1 MLARGA
7 KIAPMNISRRSM
19 LGLGGGLAAAAT
31 LAACGQNNPLDGG
44 SSAAG
49 ESSSTGSAPPAGDK
63 PSLTQWYHQY
73 GEEGVKEA
81 TERYAADYQDAAVT
95 VKWNPG
101 DYNSILAAQLLTD
114 DVPDV
119 FEAEQGGSLD
129 QIRSGQLADLT
140 ELIGDAKDD
149 FNPSVMKRFTFE
161 DKIHGIPQT
170 IDMQLLYYRPSLLEA
185 AGLEPPTTME
195 ELIAAANA
203 VKTDSMGGFFAG
215 NDGGVGVLGTMFIWS
230 AGYEQLN
237 EDRTEAA
244 FLNEDFYN
252 GLVAYRDFSQS
263 GGVVQA
269 ASAEWF
275 SPDAFI
281 NEEAAFQWGG
291 LWSLPA
297 IKEAFGDDVGV
308 LPFPAIGANGR
319 PSVPFG
325 AFGACVAAEGPNVE
339 ASKEFVRWLW
349 IDQEDKQVDFSDAY
363 GTHIPAKPALV
374 PQATQLAAGPGADA
388 AEFVADSGFANDIMW
403 SGAIGEKYGAAL
415 SNVIKNGADPAAE
428 FEPLRA
434 LIASELEKL
443 KG

>member
-1 MLARGA
+1 
-7 KIAPMNISRRSM
+7 M

-44 SSAAG
+44 SSANPGAG
-49 ESSSTGSAPPAGDK
+49 ESSSLGSEAPAGDK
-63 PSLTQWYHQY
+63 PSLTQWYHEY
-73 GEEGVKEA
+73 GEPGVKEA
-81 TERYAADYQDAAVT
+81 TERYAADYEGADVT

-129 QIRSGQLADLT
+129 QIRSGQLEDLT
-140 ELIGDAKDD
+140 ELIGDAKED

-161 DKIHGIPQT
+161 DKIHGIPQV

-185 AGLEPPTTME
+185 AGVEPPTTME
-195 ELIAAANA
+195 ELVTAANA

-252 GLVAYRDFSQS
+252 GLVAYRDFSKS

-308 LPFPAIGANGR
+308 LPFPAIGSNGR
-319 PSVPFG
+319 ASVPFG
-325 AFGACVAAEGPNVE
+325 AFGACVAAEGSDVD
-339 ASKEFVRWLW
+339 ASKEFVKWLW
-349 IDQEDKQVDFSDAY
+349 IDQEDKQVNFADAY
-363 GTHIPAKPALV
+363 GTHIPAKPSLV
-374 PQATQLAAGPGADA
+374 PRATQLADGPGADA
-388 AEFVADSGFANDIMW
+388 AQFVADSGFANDIMW
-403 SGAIGEKYGAAL
+403 SGAIGEQYGAAL
-415 SNVIKNGADPAAE
+415 SNVIKNDADPAAE

>member
-1 MLARGA
+1 
-7 KIAPMNISRRSM
+7 MNITRRTV

-31 LAACGQNNPLDGG
+31 LAACGQNNPLDDD
-44 SSAAG
+44 ATTAP
-49 ESSSTGSAPPAGDK
+49 ESSDTGAPAGGT
-63 PSLTQWYHQY
+63 PEISQWYHEY

-81 TERYAADYQDAAVT
+81 VERFAADYEPANVT
-95 VKWNPG
+95 VKWTPG

-129 QIRSGQLADLT
+129 QIRSGQLVDLT

-185 AGLEPPTTME
+185 AGVEPPTTFD
-195 ELIAAANA
+195 ELVAAVEA

-215 NDGGVGVLGTMFIWS
+215 NDGGVGVLGTMFIWAS
-230 AGYEQLN
+230 GNEQLN

-244 FLNEDFYN
+244 FLNDDFYQA
-252 GLVAYRDFSQS
+252 LVAYRDFSES
-263 GGVVQA
+263 GGVVPA

-297 IKEAFGDDVGV
+297 IKDAFGDDVGV
-308 LPFPAIGANGR
+308 VAFPAMGSNGR
-319 PSVPFG
+319 VAVPFG
-325 AFGACVAAEGPNVE
+325 AFGACVAADGSNVD
-339 ASKEFVRWLW
+339 ASKEFVKWLW
-349 IDQEDKQVDFSDAY
+349 IDQEDKQVEFSDAY

-374 PQATQLAAGPGADA
+374 PQATQLAGGPGADA
-388 AEFVADSGFANDIMW
+388 AAFVAGSGFANDIMW
-403 SGAIGEKYGAAL
+403 SGAIGEQYNAAV
-415 SNVIKNGADPAAE
+415 SNVIKNGADPATE
-428 FEPLRA
+428 FEPLGA